1 VYHTFAKPIK
11 NHHLPGESRV
21 VELSD
26 TSLRDLHTRVKFL
39 GYDVEKKPVATANF
53 SNELWHRLQKV
64 KKEEEA
70 VQEIKDEEDLLEC
83 FAALMSGH
91 DVIPSPL

>member
-26 TSLRDLHTRVKFL
+26 TSLRDLHTRVQFL
-39 GYDVEKKPVATANF
+39 GYDVEKKPIAAIDF

-64 KKEEEA
+64 KEEEEA
-70 VQEIKDEEDLLEC
+70 DKEIKDEEDLLKC

-91 DVIPSPL
+91 NVNPLPL